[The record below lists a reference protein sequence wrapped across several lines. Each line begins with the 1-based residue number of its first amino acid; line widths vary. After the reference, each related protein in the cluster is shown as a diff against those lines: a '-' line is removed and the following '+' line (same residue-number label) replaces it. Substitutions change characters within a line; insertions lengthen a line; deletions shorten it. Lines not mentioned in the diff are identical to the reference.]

1 MLLRSFA
8 LFCLLLPASS
18 LAQLEGVVD
27 LHVHSAPDS
36 VPRSVTA
43 IEAAQLG
50 VRHHM
55 RAMLLKN
62 HYNETAS
69 LAYIVGQVVPGI
81 ELYGGIALNRSV
93 GGVNP
98 TAVDRMARIAG
109 SSGRVVWMPTFDS
122 VQWQVLNGQNPL
134 SVPVSRDGMLLP
146 EVLEVLDVIAQ
157 HGLSLATGHS
167 SPSESLMIIEAA
179 KARGIERIIVTHP
192 FIAAIGMDVET
203 QKKAAAM
210 GALLEYPFNA
220 TLPPLGPKGN
230 APMPEHLKAIRAVG
244 PENVVISSDLG
255 QQGNPVHPDGLLIFI
270 QALRDGGFSAN
281 EIRAMTQTNPA
292 KFLGL
297 Q

>member
-1 MLLRSFA
+1 MLLRSFT
-8 LFCLLLPASS
+8 LYLLLPAAL

-50 VRHHM
+50 VRNHM

-62 HYNETAS
+62 HYSETSS

-98 TAVDRMARIAG
+98 TAVDRMARLAG
-109 SSGRVVWMPTFDS
+109 SRGRVVWMPTFDS

-134 SVPVSRDGMLLP
+134 SVPVSRDGKLLP
-146 EVLEVLDVIAQ
+146 EVFEVLDVIAQ

-167 SPSESLMIIEAA
+167 SPAESLLIIEAA

-192 FIAAIGMDVET
+192 FLAAIGMDVET

-220 TLPPLGPKGN
+220 TLPPFGPKAN
-230 APMPEHLKAIRAVG
+230 VPMAEHLKAIRAVG

-255 QQGNPVHPDGLLIFI
+255 QQGNPVHPDGLLLFI
-270 QALRDGGFSAN
+270 QALRDGGFSAE

>member
-1 MLLRSFA
+1 MSLRRLALLF
-8 LFCLLLPASS
+8 LLPAS
-18 LAQLEGVVD
+18 LFAQLEGVVD

-50 VRHHM
+50 ARHHM

-62 HYNETAS
+62 HYSETAS

-81 ELYGGIALNRSV
+81 ELFGGIALNRSV
-93 GGVNP
+93 GSVNP
-98 TAVDRMARIAG
+98 TAVDRMARQTG
-109 SSGRVVWMPTFDS
+109 SRGRVVWMPTFDS

-134 SVPVSRDGMLLP
+134 AIPVSRDGKLLP
-146 EVLEVLDVIAQ
+146 EVLEVLDVVAK
-157 HGLSLATGHS
+157 HNLSLATGHS
-167 SPSESLMIIEAA
+167 SPAESLMIIEAA
-179 KARGIERIIVTHP
+179 KARGIERLIVTHP
-192 FIAAIGMDVET
+192 FLAAIGMDVET

-220 TLPPLGPKGN
+220 TLPPFGPKAN
-230 APMPEHLKAIRAVG
+230 FPMAEHLKAIRAVG

-270 QALRDGGFSAN
+270 QALRDGGFSET
-281 EIRAMTQTNPA
+281 EIRTMTQANPA

>member
-1 MLLRSFA
+1 MSFRSFA
-8 LFCLLLPASS
+8 LLCLLLPASS
-18 LAQLEGVVD
+18 LAQLEGVID

-50 VRHHM
+50 VRHQM

-62 HYNETAS
+62 HYSETAS
-69 LAYIVGQVVPGI
+69 LAYIVGRVVPGI
-81 ELYGGIALNRSV
+81 ELYGGIALNRSI

-98 TAVDRMARIAG
+98 TAVDRMARLTG
-109 SSGRVVWMPTFDS
+109 GRGRVVWMPTFDS
-122 VQWQVLNGQNPL
+122 VQWQVNNGANPL
-134 SVPVSRDGMLLP
+134 FVPVSRDGKLLP
-146 EVLEVLDVIAQ
+146 EVLEVLDVIAK

-167 SPSESLMIIEAA
+167 SPAESLMIIEAA
-179 KARGIERIIVTHP
+179 KNRGIERILVTHP
-192 FIAAIGMDVET
+192 FISAIGMDVAT

-220 TLPPLGPKGN
+220 TLPPFGPRAN
-230 APMPEHLKAIRAVG
+230 APMADHLKAIRDVG
-244 PENVVISSDLG
+244 PEHVVISSDLG
-255 QQGNPVHPDGLLIFI
+255 QQGNPVHPDGLITFI
-270 QALRDGGFSAN
+270 QALQDDGFTAA
-281 EIRAMTQTNPA
+281 EIRTMTQTNPA

>member
-8 LFCLLLPASS
+8 LVCLLLPTSVF
-18 LAQLEGVVD
+18 AQLEGVVD

-50 VRHHM
+50 FRHHM

-62 HYNETAS
+62 HYSETAS

-98 TAVDRMARIAG
+98 TAVDRMARMTG
-109 SSGRVVWMPTFDS
+109 SRGRVVWMPTFDS
-122 VQWQVLNGQNPL
+122 VQWQVNNGANPL
-134 SVPVSRDGMLLP
+134 SVPVSRDGKLLP
-146 EVLEVLDVIAQ
+146 EVIEVLDVIAK

-167 SPSESLMIIEAA
+167 SPAESLMIIEAA

-192 FIAAIGMDVET
+192 FISAIGMDVET

-210 GALLEYPFNA
+210 GALLEYPYNA
-220 TLPPLGPKGN
+220 TLPPFGTKEN
-230 APMPEHLKAIRAVG
+230 SPMDDHLKAIRAVG
-244 PENVVISSDLG
+244 AENVVISSDLG
-255 QQGNPVHPDGLLIFI
+255 QQGNPVHPDGLITFV
-270 QALRDGGFSAN
+270 QALQDGGFSAA

-297 Q
+297 K

>member
-1 MLLRSFA
+1 MSFRSVSLL
-8 LFCLLLPASS
+8 CLLLPAS
-18 LAQLEGVVD
+18 LFAQLEGVID
-27 LHVHSAPDS
+27 LHAHSAPDS

-50 VRHHM
+50 ARNHM
-55 RAMLLKN
+55 RAMVLKN
-62 HYNETAS
+62 HYSETAS
-69 LAYIVGQVVPGI
+69 LAYIVSQVVPGI

-98 TAVDRMARIAG
+98 TAVDRMARMTG
-109 SSGRVVWMPTFDS
+109 GRGRVVWMPTFDS
-122 VQWQVLNGQNPL
+122 VQWQTLNGQNPL
-134 SVPVSRDGMLLP
+134 AVPVSRDGKLLP

-167 SPSESLMIIEAA
+167 SPAESLMIIEAA

-192 FIAAIGMDVET
+192 FVSAIGMDVAT
-203 QKKAAAM
+203 QKKAAAL
-210 GALLEYPFNA
+210 GALLEYPFGS
-220 TLPPLGPKGN
+220 TLPPFGPKAN
-230 APMPEHLKAIRAVG
+230 SPMADHLQAIRAVG

-255 QQGNPVHPDGLLIFI
+255 QRGNPIHPDGMLAFI
-270 QALRDGGFSAN
+270 QALKDGGFTDA

-297 Q
+297 K

>member
-1 MLLRSFA
+1 MLLRSSA
-8 LFCLLLPASS
+8 LLCLLLPAA
-18 LAQLEGVVD
+18 LFAQLEGVVD
-27 LHVHSAPDS
+27 LHAHSAPDS

-50 VRHHM
+50 ARNHM

-62 HYNETAS
+62 HYSETAS

-98 TAVDRMARIAG
+98 TAVDRMARMTG
-109 SSGRVVWMPTFDS
+109 SRGRVVWMPTFDS
-122 VQWQVLNGQNPL
+122 EQWQVLNGQNPL
-134 SVPVSRDGMLLP
+134 SVPVSRNGKLLP
-146 EVLEVLDVIAQ
+146 EVLEVLDVVAK

-167 SPSESLMIIEAA
+167 SPAESLMIIEAA

-192 FIAAIGMDVET
+192 FISSIGMDVAT
-203 QKKAAAM
+203 QQQAAAM

-220 TLPPLGPKGN
+220 TLPPFGATAN
-230 APMPEHLKAIRAVG
+230 ARMEEHLTAIRAVG
-244 PENVVISSDLG
+244 SQNVVISSDLG
-255 QQGNPVHPDGLLIFI
+255 QRGNPVHPDGLLIFI
-270 QALRDGGFSAN
+270 QALKDGGFSAA

>member
-1 MLLRSFA
+1 MSLRSFA
-8 LFCLLLPASS
+8 LLCLLLPAS
-18 LAQLEGVVD
+18 LFAQLEGVIDV
-27 LHVHSAPDS
+27 HVHSAPDS

-50 VRHHM
+50 ARHHM

-62 HYNETAS
+62 HYSETAS
-69 LAYIVGQVVPGI
+69 LAYIVGQVVHGI

-98 TAVDRMARIAG
+98 TAVDRMARMTG
-109 SSGRVVWMPTFDS
+109 GRGRVVWMPTFDS
-122 VQWQVLNGQNPL
+122 EQWQVQNGQNPL
-134 SVPVSRDGMLLP
+134 VVPVSRDGKLLP

-167 SPSESLMIIEAA
+167 SPAESLMIIEAA
-179 KARGIERIIVTHP
+179 KARGIQRIIVTHP
-192 FIAAIGMDVET
+192 FTPAIGMDFET

-210 GALLEYPFNA
+210 GALLEYPYA
-220 TLPPLGPKGN
+220 SRLT
-230 APMPEHLKAIRAVG
+230 EHLKAIRAVG
-244 PENVVISSDLG
+244 PENVIISSDLG
-255 QQGNPVHPDGLLIFI
+255 QQGNPIHPDGLLVFI
-270 QALRDGGFSAN
+270 QTLQDGGFSSA

>member
-8 LFCLLLPASS
+8 LLCLLLPASLS
-18 LAQLEGVVD
+18 AQLEGVVD

-43 IEAAQLG
+43 IETAQLG
-50 VRHHM
+50 VRNHM

-62 HYNETAS
+62 HYSETAS

-93 GGVNP
+93 GGLNP
-98 TAVDRMARIAG
+98 TAVDRMARMAG
-109 SSGRVVWMPTFDS
+109 GRGRVVWMPTFDS

-134 SVPVSRDGMLLP
+134 AIPVSRGGKLLP

-167 SPSESLMIIEAA
+167 SPAESLMIIEAA
-179 KARGIERIIVTHP
+179 KTRGIERIIVTHP
-192 FIAAIGMDVET
+192 YLSAIGMDVAT

-220 TLPPLGPKGN
+220 TLPPFGPKAN
-230 APMPEHLKAIRAVG
+230 FPMAEHLKAIRAVG

-255 QQGNPVHPDGLLIFI
+255 QRGNPVHPDGLLIFI
-270 QALRDGGFSAN
+270 QALKDGGFTAS

-297 Q
+297 K

>member
-1 MLLRSFA
+1 MLLRSIA
-8 LFCLLLPASS
+8 LSCLLLPAASF
-18 LAQLEGVVD
+18 AQLEGVVD
-27 LHVHSAPDS
+27 LHAHSAPDS

-43 IEAAQLG
+43 LEAAQIG
-50 VRHHM
+50 ARNHM

-98 TAVDRMARIAG
+98 TAVDRMARITG
-109 SSGRVVWMPTFDS
+109 SRGRVVWMPTFDS
-122 VQWQVLNGQNPL
+122 EQWQVINGQNPL
-134 SVPVSRDGMLLP
+134 SVPVSRNGKLLP
-146 EVLEVLDVIAQ
+146 EVLEVLDVVAK

-167 SPSESLMIIEAA
+167 SPAESLMIIEAA

-192 FIAAIGMDVET
+192 FISSIGMDVAT

-210 GALLEYPFNA
+210 GALLEYPYNA
-220 TLPPLGPKGN
+220 TLPPFGPKAN
-230 APMPEHLKAIRAVG
+230 VRMADHLEAIRAVG

-270 QALRDGGFSAN
+270 QALKDGGFSAA

-297 Q
+297 K

>member
-8 LFCLLLPASS
+8 LLCLLLPTA
-18 LAQLEGVVD
+18 LFAQLEGVID

-43 IEAAQLG
+43 IETAQLG
-50 VRHHM
+50 ARHHM

-62 HYNETAS
+62 HYSETAS
-69 LAYIVGQVVPGI
+69 LAYIVSQVVPGI

-93 GGVNP
+93 GGLNP
-98 TAVDRMARIAG
+98 TAVDRMARMTG
-109 SSGRVVWMPTFDS
+109 GLGRVVWMPTFDS

-134 SVPVSRDGMLLP
+134 AVPVSRDGKLLP
-146 EVLEVLDVIAQ
+146 EVLEVLDVIAK

-167 SPSESLMIIEAA
+167 SPAESLMIIEAA

-192 FIAAIGMDVET
+192 FISAIGMDVAT

-220 TLPPLGPKGN
+220 TLPPFGPKAN
-230 APMPEHLKAIRAVG
+230 APMAEHLKAIRAVG

-270 QALRDGGFSAN
+270 QALKDGGFSAE
-281 EIRAMTQTNPA
+281 EIRTMTQTNPA